1 MQQLKNEEKIL
12 LSSQAALLFAD
23 MEKHVTLSMQDRI
36 MITSRIRIREYGKK
50 DFIFGAGVSVEEF
63 FFVCS
68 GIVCLYANDEKGNPH
83 GLQFGIPGWWITDM
97 DKFLSGMPTTYS
109 MGCPEAC
116 TLIVLSKNDYGLLIK
131 ELPVFAE
138 YFRIILE
145 KKYAAAIRKIELLMC
160 EPAENRFEKF
170 SNAFPGFV
178 QKVPQY
184 VLASVLGFTPQ
195 FLSMLRGKIRR

>member
-1 MQQLKNEEKIL
+1 MQKLRNEEEIIL
-12 LSSQAALLFAD
+12 THHAALLFAD
-23 MEKHVTLSMQDRI
+23 MEKYVMLSMQDRI
-36 MITSRIRIREYGKK
+36 IITSRIRIRKYKKK
-50 DFIFGAGVSVEEF
+50 DFIFGAGAVVEEV
-63 FFVCS
+63 FFVGS
-68 GIVCLYANDEKGNPH
+68 GIVCLYANDGKGNPH

-97 DKFLSGMPTTYS
+97 DKFLSGMPTAYS
-109 MGCPEAC
+109 MACPETC
-116 TLIVLSKNDYGLLIK
+116 TLIALSRNDYGLLMR
-131 ELPVFAE
+131 ELPAFGE

-170 SNAFPGFV
+170 SDAFPGFV